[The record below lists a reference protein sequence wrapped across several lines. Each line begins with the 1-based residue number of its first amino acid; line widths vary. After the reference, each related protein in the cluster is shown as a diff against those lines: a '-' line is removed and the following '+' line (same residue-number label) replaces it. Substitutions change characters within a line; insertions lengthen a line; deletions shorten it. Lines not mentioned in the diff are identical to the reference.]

1 MKVQHNELRGGNPH
15 DLLHPQRWRSGFTT
29 LCPFCLLTAG
39 KWKPGFP
46 LRAEKEAT
54 KWPPLT

>member
-29 LCPFCLLTAG
+29 LCPFCPLTEG
-39 KWKPGFP
+39 NWSSPGFP
-46 LRAEKEAT
+46 LRAEEAT